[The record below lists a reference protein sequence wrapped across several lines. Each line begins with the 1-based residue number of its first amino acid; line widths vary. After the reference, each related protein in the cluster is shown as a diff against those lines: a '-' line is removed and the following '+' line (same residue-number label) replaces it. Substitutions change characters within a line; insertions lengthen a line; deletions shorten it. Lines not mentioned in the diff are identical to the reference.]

1 MRPHHPLAPFAA
13 ACLGIAL
20 YAIMDAVMKG
30 LVLAIGA
37 YVTLFWRMA
46 AGAVI
51 TGGLYAASRPTL
63 PTLRVVRI
71 HAARSLVVAVM
82 ALAFF
87 WGIGRVPLAEAVG
100 LSFIAPLIALALA
113 AIFLGE
119 QVGRGSIGAGLL
131 GIAGVGV
138 ILAGRLGAPDRAPD
152 AAWGMAAIL
161 VSAVFYAVNLV
172 MARHQAQH
180 AEPREIVFFQNV
192 LLLTIFAIGAPF
204 LVDAVPAAAHW
215 PAIVG
220 SALLAVT
227 SLLLMSWAYRR
238 AEAQHLVSVEYTAFI
253 WAALMGWLFFA
264 EALTLFTVA
273 GTALIVAGCALAARG
288 AQRQGAGPAAPE
300 AEGAV

>member
-1 MRPHHPLAPFAA
+1 MRPHHPLAPFAV

-20 YAIMDAVMKG
+20 YAVMDAVMKG

-37 YVTLFWRMA
+37 YATLFWRMA
-46 AGAVI
+46 AGAVL

-63 PTLRVVRI
+63 PSVRVIRI

-113 AIFLGE
+113 ALFLGE
-119 QVGRGSIGAGLL
+119 QVGRRSVGAALL

-138 ILAGRLGAPDRAPD
+138 ILAGRLGATDRAPD
-152 AAWGMAAIL
+152 AAWGVAAIL
-161 VSAVFYAVNLV
+161 LSAVFYAVNLV

-180 AEPREIVFFQNV
+180 AEPREIAFFQNV
-192 LLLTIFAIGAPF
+192 MLLLIFAIGAPF
-204 LVDAVPAAAHW
+204 LVTVPSAGQWPALVGAAA
-215 PAIVG
+215 
-220 SALLAVT
+220 LAVT

-238 AEAQHLVSVEYTAFI
+238 AEAQQLVSVEYTAFI

-264 EALTLFTVA
+264 EALTLATIA
-273 GTALIVAGCALAARG
+273 GTALIVAGCVLAARG
-288 AQRQGAGPAAPE
+288 NGGEGAGPATPE
-300 AEGAV
+300 AEAAV